1 MDARAQNQAAWQ
13 YAARIR
19 ELDELCNAAQLRG
32 SADYSAWGALCIVEK
47 ARLSELADRLPDYDF
62 PLDSWTAGAATCQH
76 IERYL
81 ALRQRMEGAL

>member
-1 MDARAQNQAAWQ
+1 MDTRPLNYLAWQ

-32 SADYSAWGALCIVEK
+32 GADYSAWGALCIVER
-47 ARLSELADRLPDYDF
+47 ARIAELADRLPDYF
-62 PLDSWTAGAATCQH
+62 YPLDAFTVGAATCQH

-81 ALRQRMEGAL
+81 ALRQRMEGAA